1 MPRHKACQDTKK
13 GEFDRHGVFYLNT
26 Y

>member
-13 GEFDRHGVFYLNT
+13 GEFDRYGVFLSK
-26 Y
+26 